1 MHISADSA
9 EVSTLL
15 LWTCCKSVMSPQ
27 NSLVDIF
34 AISAL
39 EFHDR
44 DIKEVTV
51 TLNYSGPNLICQG
64 CLDEEE
70 TET

>member
-1 MHISADSA
+1 
-9 EVSTLL
+9 
-15 LWTCCKSVMSPQ
+15 MSPQ
-27 NSLVDIF
+27 NSLIDIL

-51 TLNYSGPNLICQG
+51 TLNYSGSNLICQG

-70 TET
+70 TKT